1 VDDAWRIVVILLLVI
16 GNALFVAAE
25 YALVTAR
32 RSRLEERA
40 VSSRSAR
47 TALKLMDDP
56 VRFISTVQVGI
67 TIFGIAL
74 GAIGEPLLSGYFESL
89 PRGVA
94 FAISFSVLTY
104 LSVTLGELVPK
115 AIALQR
121 SERLAVALAIP
132 LNALSWLA
140 YPIVWVLQVSANAV
154 LRLFRMKP
162 APAGIMTFTREDIR
176 HSVAAAEDVG
186 EIESSEEEMLYKVF
200 DFAGKEVS
208 EVLVPRPDVV
218 AISIDL
224 PPEQALAVVFDSP
237 YTRYPVIRGT
247 LDEIVGIIHVREL
260 FQALHD
266 RGIESVELEDLVR
279 APFVVPETKD
289 LAALLADFRREKQH
303 MAIVVDEYGSTEG
316 IVTLEDVLEEI
327 VGEIE
332 DEFDLPDESVERV
345 DEKTIRIDGTFPID
359 DFNEE
364 FDVDLAHEDYHTVAG
379 FVFDLIGRAPEPGDE
394 VVAGGMR
401 LQVVEVEGS
410 RIQRLEVEFGLD
422 DQAAAADADEPGK
435 PAAA

>member
-1 VDDAWRIVVILLLVI
+1 
-16 GNALFVAAE
+16 
-25 YALVTAR
+25 
-32 RSRLEERA
+32 
-40 VSSRSAR
+40 
-47 TALKLMDDP
+47 MDDP
-56 VRFISTVQVGI
+56 VRFISTAQVGI
-67 TIFGIAL
+67 TVFGIAL
-74 GAIGEPLLSGYFESL
+74 GAIGEPLLSGIFESL

-94 FAISFSVLTY
+94 FAISFVLLTY

-115 AIALQR
+115 AIALQK
-121 SERLAVALAIP
+121 SEQLAVALAVP
-132 LNALSWLA
+132 LNALSWVA
-140 YPIVWVLQVSANAV
+140 YPIVWVLQVSSNAV
-154 LRLFRMKP
+154 LRLFRVRP
-162 APAGIMTFTREDIR
+162 VPAGIMTFTREEIR
-176 HSVAAAEDVG
+176 QSVAAAEDVG
-186 EIESSEEEMLYKVF
+186 EIETAEEEMLYKVF

-208 EVLVPRPDVV
+208 EVLVPRPDVA

-224 PPEQALAVVFDSP
+224 PPEEALVVVFDSP
-237 YTRYPVIRGT
+237 YTRYPVVRGS
-247 LDEIVGIIHVREL
+247 LDEIVGIIHVRDL

-316 IVTLEDVLEEI
+316 IVTLEDVLEEL

-332 DEFDLPDESVERV
+332 DEFDLPDESIERI
-345 DEKTIRIDGTFPID
+345 DENTVRIDGTFPID

-364 FDVDLAHEDYHTVAG
+364 FDVELAHEDYHTVAG

-401 LQVVEVEGS
+401 MRVVEVEGS
-410 RIQRLEVEFGLD
+410 RIQRLEVEFGVEPPTAPEEAGD
-422 DQAAAADADEPGK
+422 PGK

>member
-1 VDDAWRIVVILLLVI
+1 VSDAARILAIFLLVL

-40 VSSRSAR
+40 PSSRSAR
-47 TALKLMDDP
+47 TALRLMDDP

-67 TIFGIAL
+67 TVFGIAL

-94 FAISFSVLTY
+94 FAISFTLLTY

-115 AIALQR
+115 AIALQK
-121 SERLAVALAIP
+121 SEQLAIALAMP
-132 LNALSWLA
+132 LNALSWFA
-140 YPIVWVLQVSANAV
+140 YPIVWLLQVSANAV
-154 LRLFRMKP
+154 LRLFRMRP
-162 APAGIMTFTREDIR
+162 VPAGIMTFTREDIR
-176 HSVAAAEDVG
+176 QSVAAAEDVG

-208 EVLVPRPDVV
+208 EVLVPRPEVA

-224 PPEQALAVVFDSP
+224 PPEEALVVVFDSP
-237 YTRYPVIRGT
+237 YTRYPVIRDS
-247 LDEIVGIIHVREL
+247 LDEIVGIIHVRDL

-266 RGIESVELEDLVR
+266 RGIQSVELEDLVR
-279 APFVVPETKD
+279 APYVVPETKD

-316 IVTLEDVLEEI
+316 IVTLEDVLEEL

-332 DEFDLPDESVERV
+332 DEFDLPDESIERIDANTV
-345 DEKTIRIDGTFPID
+345 RIDGTFPID

-364 FDVDLAHEDYHTVAG
+364 FDVQLTHEDYHTVAG

-394 VVAGGMR
+394 VTADGMR
-401 LQVVEVEGS
+401 LRVVEVEGS
-410 RIQRLEVEFGLD
+410 RIQRLEVEFGVEPPPAPEGAGD
-422 DQAAAADADEPGK
+422 PGKSAAA
-435 PAAA
+435 